1 MWTYG
6 GFTVLTI
13 VAFGTLTLVLHR
25 QLLQGDPAAL
35 GLAGFIGVYWA
46 ARVGVDLFYFDHHDW
61 PPGRRFVVGH
71 ALLTSL
77 FAALAVTY
85 VGLVA
90 WRLL

>member
-1 MWTYG
+1 
-6 GFTVLTI
+6 
-13 VAFGTLTLVLHR
+13 
-25 QLLQGDPAAL
+25 
-35 GLAGFIGVYWA
+35 VYWA